1 LQSNSCICVQNAT
14 ITFYDVQPEDAGR
27 YCCKTH
33 NGFGD
38 VKFSVEFVVKEDL
51 LPSYQMTE
59 GMPVVLKYQMHSSN
73 IAWSYKWSCNGQELL
88 STSPNETGQYT
99 STLTIMRMTDC
110 MKYSC
115 IAESEDE
122 SLSVP
127 SISTT
132 VMGSSTSSD
141 ESIIPADYN
150 DIEVGREVPPG
161 CFQNGF
167 CLHGELT
174 NLRRSRSNALT
185 ISFNTAL
192 QAPRSPGSK

>member
-1 LQSNSCICVQNAT
+1 
-14 ITFYDVQPEDAGR
+14 
-27 YCCKTH
+27 
-33 NGFGD
+33 
-38 VKFSVEFVVKEDL
+38 
-51 LPSYQMTE
+51 MTE

-161 CFQNGF
+161 
-167 CLHGELT
+167 
-174 NLRRSRSNALT
+174 
-185 ISFNTAL
+185 I
-192 QAPRSPGSK
+192 